1 VNIITTYSPADQIDP
16 AVALG
21 VFPEPLPK
29 IQTAEELKQTVGSAP
44 PQIIR
49 GLLHLGSKMTL
60 NGTSKSNKS
69 WSLLDLALSVATG
82 QEWWG
87 HRCEKM
93 PAIYIN
99 FELHGWAVKERL
111 NALQFARPECAD
123 TQGNLHFWN
132 LRGKNTD
139 ITLLRPQL
147 EAQLDRHGYGLVI
160 LDPAYKLLGDRDENS
175 NSDIAGLMNEFERL
189 AQRTGAAVAIAH
201 HFAKGDSSAKAA
213 IDRSSG
219 AGVWSRD
226 PDTIITLSPHE
237 EENCF
242 TVNTILRNLPQEPE
256 FVLAWD
262 YPLMRRAP
270 DLNPEALR
278 RPQSKNKVCSDK
290 EFIESVLGAD
300 SLNYKSV
307 IERAKSEFT
316 MSEASANRYL
326 TRLKAGGQIYHS
338 GGLYW
343 AIKQQIANN

>member
-1 VNIITTYSPADQIDP
+1 MKIINTNTPADQVDI

-21 VFPEPLPK
+21 AIPEPLPK
-29 IQTAEELKQTVGSAP
+29 TQSAEELKQTVGSAP
-44 PQIIR
+44 PQIVR
-49 GLLHLGSKMTL
+49 GLLHMGSKMTL
-60 NGTSKSNKS
+60 NGTTKSNKS
-69 WSLLDLALSVATG
+69 WCLLDLVLSVATG

-99 FELHGWAVKERL
+99 FELHAWAVKERL
-111 NALQFARPECAD
+111 DALQLARPECSD

-139 ITLLRPQL
+139 ITLLRPKL
-147 EAQLDRHGYGLVI
+147 EEQLDRHGYGLII
-160 LDPAYKLLGDRDENS
+160 LDPAYKLLGNRDENS
-175 NSDIAGLMNEFERL
+175 NGDIASLMNEFEAL
-189 AQRTGAAVAIAH
+189 AQRTGAAIVIAH

-226 PDTIITLSPHE
+226 PDTIVTLSLHE
-237 EENCF
+237 EDNCY
-242 TVNTILRNLPQEPE
+242 TANTILRNLPQKPE
-256 FVLAWD
+256 FVLEWD
-262 YPLMRRAP
+262 YPLMKLAK

-278 RPQSKNKVCSDK
+278 RPQSKNKVCTDN
-290 EFIESVLGAD
+290 EFIESVLGTD

-307 IERAKSEFT
+307 IERAKAQLT
-316 MSEASANRYL
+316 MSEASTNRYL
-326 TRLKAGGQIYHS
+326 SRLKASGHICHG

-343 AIKQQIANN
+343 STNQQVANN

>member
-1 VNIITTYSPADQIDP
+1 MNIKTYSQGGPVDI
-16 AVALG
+16 AVDLG
-21 VFPEPLPK
+21 AVPEPLPE
-29 IQTAEELKQTVGSAP
+29 IQTAEDLNRSVGPAP
-44 PQIIR
+44 PQIVR

-82 QEWWG
+82 REWWG
-87 HRCEKM
+87 HRCEQM

-111 NALQFARPECAD
+111 NALQYARPECAD
-123 TQGNLHFWN
+123 TRGNLHFWN

-147 EAQLDRHGYGLVI
+147 ENQLDRHGYGLII
-160 LDPAYKLLGDRDENS
+160 LDPAYKLLGNRDENS
-175 NSDIAGLMNEFERL
+175 NGDIAGLMNEFERL

-219 AGVWSRD
+219 AGTWARD

-237 EENCF
+237 EPDCF
-242 TVNTILRNLPQEPE
+242 TVNTILRNLPQKPE

-262 YPLMRRAP
+262 YPLMRLAK

-278 RPQSKNKVCSDK
+278 RPQSKNKICSDK
-290 EFIESVLGAD
+290 EFIESVLGTD
-300 SLNYKSV
+300 SLNYKNV
-307 IERAKSEFT
+307 IERAKSQLT

-326 TRLKAGGQIYHS
+326 ARLKDAGQIYHQ
-338 GGLYW
+338 GGVSW
-343 AIKQQIANN
+343 AVKQQVGNN

>member
-1 VNIITTYSPADQIDP
+1 MNIITYSPADQIDV
-16 AVALG
+16 AVDLG
-21 VFPEPLPK
+21 AIPEPLPN
-29 IQTAEELKQTVGSAP
+29 IQTAEELKQTGGSAP
-44 PQIIR
+44 PQVVR

-87 HRCEKM
+87 HRCERM

-111 NALQFARPECAD
+111 IALQRARPECAE

-139 ITLLRPQL
+139 LTLLRPEL
-147 EAQLDRHGYGLVI
+147 EAQLNRHGYGLII
-160 LDPAYKLLGDRDENS
+160 LDPAYKLLGNRDENS
-175 NSDIAGLMNEFERL
+175 NGDIAGLMNEFERL

-237 EENCF
+237 EDNCY

-256 FVLAWD
+256 FVVAWD
-262 YPLMRRAP
+262 YPLMNVAKE
-270 DLNPEALR
+270 LNPEALR

-290 EFIESVLGAD
+290 EFIESVLGTD

-307 IERAKSEFT
+307 IQRAKAQLA

-326 TRLKAGGQIYHS
+326 ARLKAAGYIRHG

-343 AIKQQIANN
+343 SQQQVANS